1 MIRDSSINPFL
12 AKSLGLNDFESLARY
27 YVFQHVGR
35 SVVTSF
41 GSNMEQMIKVLFT
54 GERGDWWDVV
64 RKTKKIHY
72 YVSVKSGPNDVNKD
86 MAEHFAER
94 AKKIMEE
101 NSRAR
106 PFLCI
111 VYGKTISGIPAKAMK
126 DKGIDPEKYVI
137 VGKKAYEIITGDPNF
152 LDKVFKAAMNVKSS
166 AGAEK
171 TILES
176 IDDKVDEIAAEFKK
190 SYKNID
196 ELYYDTF

>member
-54 GERGDWWDVV
+54 GERGVWWDVV

-72 YVSVKSGPNDVNKD
+72 YVSVKSGANDMDKD
-86 MAEHFAER
+86 QAVHFASE

-101 NSRAR
+101 EFRQPGAINKPLRNQR
-106 PFLCI
+106 LDTW
-111 VYGKTISGIPAKAMK
+111 TIFSFQ
-126 DKGIDPEKYVI
+126 V
-137 VGKKAYEIITGDPNF
+137 
-152 LDKVFKAAMNVKSS
+152 
-166 AGAEK
+166 
-171 TILES
+171 
-176 IDDKVDEIAAEFKK
+176 
-190 SYKNID
+190 
-196 ELYYDTF
+196 